1 MRLLKFGKFIY
12 HFLLNF
18 LIHLDERT
26 GTKRTHLT
34 RQQDCLPKCPSCK
47 ISLRSYLDW
56 TLIVHEEGQ
65 FVFFMFTFWLRSKDS
80 FFFSMFTRWSVYM
93 KGRKM
98 CRSLASF
105 GSGEEMKLHFTINKG
120 KKWFPQRL
128 ESRIIMMLTSGTL
141 IWNRMLTAKHQRL
154 NAN

>member
-34 RQQDCLPKCPSCK
+34 RQQNCLPKCPSCK

-80 FFFSMFTRWSVYM
+80 FFSPCSHVGQYIWKVGKCVEAWLLSDPV
-93 KGRKM
+93 
-98 CRSLASF
+98 
-105 GSGEEMKLHFTINKG
+105 
-120 KKWFPQRL
+120 KKWSSILPLIKVKNGFP
-128 ESRIIMMLTSGTL
+128 SGL
-141 IWNRMLTAKHQRL
+141 KAGSSWCSLQVH
-154 NAN
+154 